1 MAPLRYQQN
10 LSLTP
15 STPRHPKGPSA
26 KPIPVTTSIDPKVF
40 GELFAGAVTIF
51 FLAVIFWKTG
61 KFIRSFNRH
70 KVLREGN
77 FTKARF
83 ARTWYGWVSLETHE
97 RNKKIFSRAFERIRE
112 WTAWKSTRT
121 DYRWVW
127 WDPGQKA
134 LEERHRNRKL
144 LAWLPECFKSY
155 EFATA
160 DEIWNPGPPTQ
171 CHGALFDDHSLPVWP
186 PGSPRKWRGIDGS
199 SLSRKCFEDN
209 EDNRRSPI
217 SQQTSR
223 PGKRPKTSTAHEHLA
238 KHLLHKAKI
247 AKIAKKLSRDS
258 TKFQSQ
264 PMLRPTSRAL
274 TAQLPSSTIDIDRAT
289 YRDPS
294 FSGST
299 SYRTTKSTNS
309 SHSHETLK
317 TSIRIIDP
325 TSHQRHNLRKH
336 QAWSAKMQLK
346 ASRLGLHGSGDS
358 SGPPGTPRTS
368 ILASFLSEQSTS
380 DPVPERLTKRGL
392 RLLRSP
398 IGRFSVAFSL
408 ENTERKHRSAHVQL
422 SSLGISKYN
431 TAPTRSKF
439 LLNASPKVEKKFY
452 RPWHSLRE
460 TNRPLHARNTLH
472 KLWPSTEI
480 IIRSP
485 IYNNQPKPVLEGHQP
500 PFERLSDWEVR
511 LIDGLDRK
519 LVWIFNEFTPGQKP
533 YHFACLANHW
543 LNRETWVV
551 IDPVSRVSQDARRQW
566 GDPRFN
572 VPYPD
577 HCLDP
582 RPKYPLVV
590 HKRANLRRIDSWRAA
605 VNGQRRMSGLRDFV
619 RTVELYEDSCEEPPD
634 GKIDP
639 ASWILPKPPQ
649 GFEMSTRQKTAFYEG
664 GAGWQEKLEDWQHVR
679 RGYRLHKGLC
689 EGRVNRNYV
698 KGVAADVGR
707 CCRTISSKLIPNIQ
721 STRRS
726 SQPVC

>member
-1 MAPLRYQQN
+1 MAPLRYRQN

-77 FTKARF
+77 STKARF

-97 RNKKIFSRAFERIRE
+97 RNKKIFSRAFERIQE

-134 LEERHRNRKL
+134 LEGRHRNRKL

-186 PGSPRKWRGIDGS
+186 PDLRENGV
-199 SLSRKCFEDN
+199 
-209 EDNRRSPI
+209 
-217 SQQTSR
+217 
-223 PGKRPKTSTAHEHLA
+223 
-238 KHLLHKAKI
+238 I

-439 LLNASPKVEKKFY
+439 LLNASPKVEKK
-452 RPWHSLRE
+452 
-460 TNRPLHARNTLH
+460 
-472 KLWPSTEI
+472 I

-605 VNGQRRMSGLRDFV
+605 VNGQRRVSGLRDFV